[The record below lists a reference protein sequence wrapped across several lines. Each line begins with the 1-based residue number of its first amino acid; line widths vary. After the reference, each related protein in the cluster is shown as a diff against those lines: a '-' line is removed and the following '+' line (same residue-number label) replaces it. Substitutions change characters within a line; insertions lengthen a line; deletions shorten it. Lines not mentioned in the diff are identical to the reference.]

1 MLMSRWRL
9 RAAGNE
15 DRELAARLA
24 GEALF
29 EIRSLAVRA
38 GRHPDEGPAAEV
50 VDEIDA
56 WAKFCTELLAASGT
70 RRRRRLGDLCSPR
83 ERALTERP
91 MSHVWNVSGPERR
104 AWILRQ
110 VDRSGLGWTPPP
122 SL

>member
-38 GRHPDEGPAAEV
+38 ARHPDEAPAAGV
-50 VDEIDA
+50 VD
-56 WAKFCTELLAASGT
+56 
-70 RRRRRLGDLCSPR
+70 
-83 ERALTERP
+83 
-91 MSHVWNVSGPERR
+91 
-104 AWILRQ
+104 
-110 VDRSGLGWTPPP
+110 
-122 SL
+122 